1 MSRTLGGYLVERGA
15 LDRKGLDL
23 ALEVM
28 KRNKRRLDEVL
39 RTQRLVSSI
48 VLAQALAHLARYPYV
63 EPEQAQRATLW
74 GDAFGILGEPW
85 CRQFE
90 VAPCR
95 VEGHETFLL
104 AYPFHLR
111 EIDRLRHEWPTA
123 AYVVTTPETV
133 ARLLSLGGQGH
144 EREITESMHAVESR
158 GVESGHVPSVVRALI
173 NLALERGASDLHIE
187 PSRDTVVV
195 RCRVDGLLQ
204 PLHAID
210 RQYYINVVNVLWEWA
225 ELRHGVTMEIQDGHF
240 RHETPSG
247 EMDIRLSAIPGQDG
261 PAIVLRLLDQGRS
274 SVRLEDL
281 GYSPSREKAINEL
294 LRVPWGLL
302 LVTGPT
308 GAGKTTTL
316 YAIINALNGQ
326 HLKVVTI
333 EDPVEVR
340 LARVQQVTIHE
351 ALGTTFGT
359 VTRAF
364 LRHDPD
370 IVMIG
375 EIRDPETAREAIRA
389 ALTGRTVLSTL
400 HTQNS
405 IGAVPRLLE
414 LGVEPGLLAETLI
427 GVVAQRLV
435 RLRCQACSSRQVPGH
450 AGDPDCPS
458 CRGTGD
464 AGRTTISEVLTMTP
478 ALRARIER
486 RPSTE
491 EIRELVEREGFSTL
505 AEDALGLVAM
515 GRITLGEAERVLG
528 PLAETPEARR
538 GDGRPS

>member
-1 MSRTLGGYLVERGA
+1 MSETLGGYLVETRA

-63 EPEQAQRATLW
+63 EPDKAQRAALW
-74 GDAFGILGEPW
+74 EDAFGVLGEPW
-85 CRQFE
+85 CRQVE
-90 VAPCR
+90 VAPCL
-95 VEGHETFLL
+95 VEGQETFLL
-104 AYPFHLR
+104 AYPFHLH
-111 EIDRLRHEWPTA
+111 EIDRLRHQWPA
-123 AYVVTTPETV
+123 ASYVVTTPETV

-158 GVESGHVPSVVRALI
+158 GVESGHVPSVMRALI
-173 NLALERGASDLHIE
+173 NLALERRASDLHIE

-204 PLHAID
+204 PLHAIH
-210 RQYYINVVNVLWEWA
+210 RQYYMNVVNVLWEWA
-225 ELRHGVTMEIQDGHF
+225 QLRHGVTMEIQDGHF
-240 RHETPSG
+240 LHETPSG

-274 SVRLEDL
+274 SVQLKDL
-281 GYSPSREKAINEL
+281 GYSPSREQAISEL
-294 LRVPWGLL
+294 LRMPYGLL

-308 GAGKTTTL
+308 GSGKTTTL
-316 YAIINALNGQ
+316 YAIINALNSQ
-326 HLKVVTI
+326 HLKVVTA

-351 ALGTTFGT
+351 AMGTTFGT

-375 EIRDPETAREAIRA
+375 EIRDQETGREAIRA
-389 ALTGRTVLSTL
+389 ALTGRKVLSTL

-405 IGAVPRLLE
+405 VGAVPRLLE

-427 GVVAQRLV
+427 GVIAQRLV
-435 RLRCQACSSRQVPGH
+435 RLRCQTCASRQVPGR
-450 AGDPDCPS
+450 AGDSDCPS
-458 CRGTGD
+458 CHGTGD
-464 AGRTTISEVLTMTP
+464 AGRTVISEVLTVSQE
-478 ALRARIER
+478 LRELIER
-486 RPSTE
+486 RRPTE
-491 EIRELVEREGFSTL
+491 EIRELAEREGFSTL
-505 AEDALGLVAM
+505 ADDALGLVGT
-515 GRITLGEAERVLG
+515 GRITLEEAERVLG
-528 PLAETPEARR
+528 PLSGTPEADRR
-538 GDGRPS
+538 SGQPS